1 MSIELK
7 SIKNRLWNQD
17 RKEMLIVFGT
27 MMLVMLPVRLL
38 MVEYVSDN
46 WWGSFGAISGI
57 AVLMIILVKK
67 NKLGRFG
74 EMFERQMLKLHEK
87 GLRQKFVFGNMI
99 FAIIVT
105 GLLIFSVNVG
115 DTIYLDTK
123 NEVIEQAGG
132 AEALEEKLGNIDK
145 MYEEITPEQILL
157 ALIAIPILLFTQFP
171 YFASLWAIENDLTN
185 GFLLHLATV
194 GFVETLE
201 FFGVL
206 MFYRFTLRKKKDVS

>member
-57 AVLMIILVKK
+57 AILMVVLVKK
-67 NKLGRFG
+67 HKLGRFG
-74 EMFERQMLKLHEK
+74 EMFESQMLKLHHK
-87 GLRQKFVFGNMI
+87 GLRQKFVFGNML
-99 FAIIVT
+99 FAIFVT
-105 GLLIFSVNVG
+105 GLLIFSVNAG
-115 DTIYLDTK
+115 NTTYLDEK
-123 NEVIEQAGG
+123 NDIINQAGG
-132 AEALEEKLGNIDK
+132 EEALQEKMGNLEEAYGK
-145 MYEEITPEQILL
+145 ITLEQILL
-157 ALIAIPILLFTQFP
+157 ALIMIPYLFVVEFG
-171 YFASLWAIENDLTN
+171 YFAGLWAIENDLTD
-185 GFLLHLATV
+185 GYLLHLATV

-206 MFYRFTLRKKKDVS
+206 MFYRFTLRSK

>member
-38 MVEYVSDN
+38 MVEYVSEN
-46 WWGSFGAISGI
+46 WWGSFGAISAI
-57 AVLMIILVKK
+57 AILMVVLVKK
-67 NKLGRFG
+67 KKLGRFG
-74 EMFERQMLKLHEK
+74 EMFESQMLKLHQK

-99 FAIIVT
+99 FAIFVT
-105 GLLIFSVNVG
+105 GLLIFSINVG
-115 DTIYLDTK
+115 DTLYIDAK
-123 NEVIEQAGG
+123 NEILEQAGG
-132 AEALEEKLGNIDK
+132 AEALEEKMGDFDK
-145 MYEEITPEQILL
+145 MWEKITPEQILI

-171 YFASLWAIENDLTN
+171 YFASLWSIENDLTN

-194 GFVETLE
+194 GFVEALE

-206 MFYRFTLRKKKDVS
+206 MFYRFTLRKKNER

>member
-27 MMLVMLPVRLL
+27 MMVIMLPVRLL
-38 MVEYVSDN
+38 MVEYISDN

-57 AVLMIILVKK
+57 AVLMVVLVKK

-74 EMFERQMLKLHEK
+74 EMFESQMLKLHHK
-87 GLRQKFVFGNMI
+87 GLRRKLVFGNMI
-99 FAIIVT
+99 FAIVVT
-105 GLLIFSVNVG
+105 GLLIFSVNAG
-115 DTIYLDTK
+115 DTIYLDQK
-123 NEVIEQAGG
+123 NEIIDQAGG
-132 AEALEEKLGNIDK
+132 EEALQEKMGNVDE
-145 MYEEITPEQILL
+145 MYEKITPEQILL
-157 ALIAIPILLFTQFP
+157 ALILIPYLLVVEFP
-171 YFASLWAIENDLTN
+171 YFAGLWAIENDYTN

-194 GFVETLE
+194 AFVETLE

-206 MFYRFTLRKKKDVS
+206 MFYRFTLRNKQ

>member
-38 MVEYVSDN
+38 MVEYVSEN

-57 AVLMIILVKK
+57 AILMVILVKK
-67 NKLGRFG
+67 KKLGRFG
-74 EMFERQMLKLHEK
+74 EMFESQMLKLHRK

-99 FAIIVT
+99 FAIFVT
-105 GLLIFSVNVG
+105 GLLIFSINVG
-115 DTIYLDTK
+115 DTIYLDAK
-123 NEVIEQAGG
+123 NEILEQAGG
-132 AEALEEKLGNIDK
+132 AEALEEKMGDIDK
-145 MYEEITPEQILL
+145 MWEKITPEQILI

-194 GFVETLE
+194 GFVEALE

-206 MFYRFTLRKKKDVS
+206 MFYRFTLKK

>member
-1 MSIELK
+1 MSLELK

-38 MVEYVSDN
+38 MVEYVSEN
-46 WWGSFGAISGI
+46 WWGSFGAISAI
-57 AVLMIILVKK
+57 AILMVILVKK
-67 NKLGRFG
+67 KKLGRFG
-74 EMFERQMLKLHEK
+74 EMFESQMLKLHQK

-99 FAIIVT
+99 FAIFVT
-105 GLLIFSVNVG
+105 GLLIFSINVG
-115 DTIYLDTK
+115 DTLYIDAK
-123 NEVIEQAGG
+123 NEILEQAGG
-132 AEALEEKLGNIDK
+132 AEALEEKMGDFDK
-145 MYEEITPEQILL
+145 MWEKITPEQILI

-171 YFASLWAIENDLTN
+171 YFASLWSIENDLTN

-194 GFVETLE
+194 GFVEALE

-206 MFYRFTLRKKKDVS
+206 MFYRFTLRKKNER

>member
-57 AVLMIILVKK
+57 AILMVVLVKK
-67 NKLGRFG
+67 KKLGRFG
-74 EMFERQMLKLHEK
+74 EMFESQMLKLHQK

-99 FAIIVT
+99 FAIFVT
-105 GLLIFSVNVG
+105 GLLIFSINVG
-115 DTIYLDTK
+115 DTIYIDAK
-123 NEVIEQAGG
+123 NEILEQAGG
-132 AEALEEKLGNIDK
+132 AEALEEKMGDIDTIWEK
-145 MYEEITPEQILL
+145 ITPEQILV

-206 MFYRFTLRKKKDVS
+206 MFYRFTLRSK

>member
-46 WWGSFGAISGI
+46 WWGSFGAISAI

-74 EMFERQMLKLHEK
+74 EMFERQMLKLHQK

-105 GLLIFSVNVG
+105 GLLILSVNLG
-115 DTIYLDTK
+115 DTLYLDEK
-123 NEVIEQAGG
+123 NEIIELAGG
-132 AEALEEKLGNIDK
+132 EEALEESLGDIDK
-145 MYEEITPEQILL
+145 MWSKITPEQILL
-157 ALIAIPILLFTQFP
+157 ALIAIPILLVTQFP

-206 MFYRFTLRKKKDVS
+206 MFYRFTLKK

>member
-1 MSIELK
+1 MK
-7 SIKNRLWNQD
+7 KGIKNRLWNQD

-38 MVEYVSDN
+38 MVEYISDN

-57 AVLMIILVKK
+57 AILMVILVKK
-67 NKLGRFG
+67 KKLGRFG
-74 EMFERQMLKLHEK
+74 EMFESQMLKLHKK

-105 GLLIFSVNVG
+105 GLLIFSINVG

-123 NEVIEQAGG
+123 NLVLEQAGG
-132 AEALEEKLGNIDK
+132 AEALEEKLGSIDK
-145 MYEEITPEQILL
+145 MYEDITPEQILL

-171 YFASLWAIENDLTN
+171 YFASLWAIENDLTK

-206 MFYRFTLRKKKDVS
+206 MFYRFTLKK

>member
-27 MMLVMLPVRLL
+27 MMLIMLPVRLL

-57 AVLMIILVKK
+57 AILMVVLVKK
-67 NKLGRFG
+67 HKLGRFG
-74 EMFERQMLKLHEK
+74 EMFESQMLKLHHK
-87 GLRQKFVFGNMI
+87 GLRQKFVFGNML
-99 FAIIVT
+99 FAIFVT
-105 GLLIFSVNVG
+105 GLLIFSVNAG
-115 DTIYLDTK
+115 NTTYLDEK
-123 NEVIEQAGG
+123 NDIINQAGG
-132 AEALEEKLGNIDK
+132 EEALQEKMGNLEEAYGK
-145 MYEEITPEQILL
+145 ITLEQILL
-157 ALIAIPILLFTQFP
+157 ALIMIPYLFVVEFG
-171 YFASLWAIENDLTN
+171 YFAGLWAIENDLTD

-206 MFYRFTLRKKKDVS
+206 MFYRFTLRSK

>member
-27 MMLVMLPVRLL
+27 MMFVMLPVRLF

-57 AVLMIILVKK
+57 AILMVVLVKK
-67 NKLGRFG
+67 HKLGRFG
-74 EMFERQMLKLHEK
+74 EMFESQMLKLHHK
-87 GLRQKFVFGNMI
+87 GLRQKFVFGNML
-99 FAIIVT
+99 FAIFVT
-105 GLLIFSVNVG
+105 GLLIFSVNAG
-115 DTIYLDTK
+115 NTTYLDEK
-123 NEVIEQAGG
+123 NDIINQAGG
-132 AEALEEKLGNIDK
+132 EEALQEKMGNLEEAYGK
-145 MYEEITPEQILL
+145 ITLEQILL
-157 ALIAIPILLFTQFP
+157 ALIMIPYLFVVEFG
-171 YFASLWAIENDLTN
+171 YFAGLWAIENDLTD
-185 GFLLHLATV
+185 GYLLHLATV

-206 MFYRFTLRKKKDVS
+206 MFYRFTLRGKNLGK

>member
-1 MSIELK
+1 MSLELK

-46 WWGSFGAISGI
+46 WWGSFGAISAI
-57 AVLMIILVKK
+57 AILMVVLVKK
-67 NKLGRFG
+67 KKLGRFG
-74 EMFERQMLKLHEK
+74 EMFESQMLKLHKK
-87 GLRQKFVFGNMI
+87 GLRQKFVFGNML
-99 FAIIVT
+99 FAIFVT
-105 GLLIFSVNVG
+105 GLLIFSINVG
-115 DTIYLDTK
+115 DTLYIDAK
-123 NEVIEQAGG
+123 NEILEQAGG
-132 AEALEEKLGNIDK
+132 AEALEEKMGDIGK
-145 MYEEITPEQILL
+145 MWEKITPEQILI

-206 MFYRFTLRKKKDVS
+206 MFYRFTLRKKK

>member
-27 MMLVMLPVRLL
+27 MMLVMLPVRLI

-57 AVLMIILVKK
+57 AILMVILVKK
-67 NKLGRFG
+67 KKLGRFG
-74 EMFERQMLKLHEK
+74 EMFESQMLKLHQK

-99 FAIIVT
+99 FAIVVT
-105 GLLIFSVNVG
+105 GLLIFSINVG
-115 DTIYLDTK
+115 DTIYLDAK
-123 NEVIEQAGG
+123 NEIIEQAGG
-132 AEALEEKLGNIDK
+132 EQALEESFSDIGEMWSK
-145 MYEEITPEQILL
+145 ITPEQILL
-157 ALIAIPILLFTQFP
+157 ALIAIPVLLFTQFP

-206 MFYRFTLRKKKDVS
+206 MFYRFTLKK

>member
-57 AVLMIILVKK
+57 AILMVILVKK
-67 NKLGRFG
+67 KKLGRFG
-74 EMFERQMLKLHEK
+74 EMFESQMLKLHRK

-99 FAIIVT
+99 FAIFVT
-105 GLLIFSVNVG
+105 GLLIFSINVG
-115 DTIYLDTK
+115 DTIYLDAK
-123 NEVIEQAGG
+123 NEILEQAGG
-132 AEALEEKLGNIDK
+132 AEALEEKMGDIDK
-145 MYEEITPEQILL
+145 MWEKITPEQILI

-194 GFVETLE
+194 GFVEALE

-206 MFYRFTLRKKKDVS
+206 MFYRFTLRGKNA

>member
-27 MMLVMLPVRLL
+27 MMVIMLPVRLL

-57 AVLMIILVKK
+57 AVLMVVLVKK

-74 EMFERQMLKLHEK
+74 QMFESQMLKLHHK
-87 GLRQKFVFGNMI
+87 GLRRKLVFGNMI
-99 FAIIVT
+99 FAIVVT
-105 GLLIFSVNVG
+105 GLLIFSVNAG
-115 DTIYLDTK
+115 DTIYLDQK
-123 NEVIEQAGG
+123 NEIIDQAGG
-132 AEALEEKLGNIDK
+132 TEALQEKMGNVDEL
-145 MYEEITPEQILL
+145 YEKVTPEQILL
-157 ALIAIPILLFTQFP
+157 ALILIPYLLIVEFP
-171 YFASLWAIENDLTN
+171 YFAGLWAIENDYTN

-194 GFVETLE
+194 AFVETLE

-206 MFYRFTLRKKKDVS
+206 MFYRFTLRKKN

>member
-1 MSIELK
+1 MTLEMK
-7 SIKNRLWNQD
+7 KGIKNRLWNQD

-57 AVLMIILVKK
+57 AILMVVLVKK

-74 EMFERQMLKLHEK
+74 EMFESQMLKLHHK
-87 GLRQKFVFGNMI
+87 GLRRKLVFGNMI
-99 FAIIVT
+99 FAIVVT
-105 GLLIFSVNVG
+105 GLLIFSVNAG
-115 DTIYLDTK
+115 NTIYLDQK
-123 NEVIEQAGG
+123 NEIINQAGG
-132 AEALEEKLGNIDK
+132 QEALQEKMGNIEE
-145 MYEEITPEQILL
+145 MYEKITPEQILL
-157 ALIAIPILLFTQFP
+157 ALILIPYLLIVEFP
-171 YFASLWAIENDLTN
+171 YFAGLWAIENDYTN

-194 GFVETLE
+194 GFVEVLE

-206 MFYRFTLRKKKDVS
+206 MFYRFTLRNKK